1 MAEGSSLITFTIQY
15 NQVEQLRKNH
25 QKAEE
30 LLLEMSKRKGFE
42 AAFAE
47 PLFLTWPLA
56 RFGKTKLTFYTHL
69 MINLDFFIVCSLQ

>member
-1 MAEGSSLITFTIQY
+1 LK
-15 NQVEQLRKNH
+15 KNSK
-25 QKAEE
+25 KAEE

-56 RFGKTKLTFYTHL
+56 RFGACHW
-69 MINLDFFIVCSLQ
+69 LDDMKVY

>member
-1 MAEGSSLITFTIQY
+1 MAEGSPLIVFTIQY
-15 NQVEQLRKNH
+15 NQVEQLKKNH

-30 LLLEMSKRKGFE
+30 LLLEMSKRKGLE

-56 RFGKTKLTFYTHL
+56 RFGKTKLSFYSH
-69 MINLDFFIVCSLQ
+69 IIISLDFFIVCSLQ